1 MKLVPFEKIANLN
14 EIKKISMDQL
24 GSKKIGKFGFGF
36 YKRTKLLGY
45 TILKKGDQP
54 KSVKVD
60 WIYAIADYG
69 SKFIKKLEKKLSQ
82 KYDLILLNVCIDP
95 NELESTVIRR
105 INFYIKNN
113 YRVYDIV
120 YRKKYGPLLKMKKII
135 KN

>member
-1 MKLVPFEKIANLN
+1 MREKNKSQPFY
-14 EIKKISMDQL
+14 D
-24 GSKKIGKFGFGF
+24 
-36 YKRTKLLGY
+36 
-45 TILKKGDQP
+45 
-54 KSVKVD
+54 VKE
-60 WIYAIADYG
+60 
-69 SKFIKKLEKKLSQ
+69 LEKKLSQ
-82 KYDLILLNVCIDP
+82 KYDLILLNVSIDP